1 MPFNTQTRYAINE
14 EYADKKIRSGHLTYG
29 QISVSKVENKENKSK
44 FFSSH
49 IGLDSAAVHSCL
61 IAREFLRE

>member
-1 MPFNTQTRYAINE
+1 MNE
-14 EYADKKIRSGHLTYG
+14 EYADKKIRSGHLSYG
-29 QISVSKVENKENKSK
+29 QISKVENKENKSK

-49 IGLDSAAVHSCL
+49 IGLDSAKAVHSCL